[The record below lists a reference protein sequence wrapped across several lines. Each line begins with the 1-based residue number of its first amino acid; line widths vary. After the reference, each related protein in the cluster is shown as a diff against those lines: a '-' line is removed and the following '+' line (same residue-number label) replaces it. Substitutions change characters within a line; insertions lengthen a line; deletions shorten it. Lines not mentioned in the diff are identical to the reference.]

1 MRELSI
7 AVPAALDALAAPRN
21 HVATTLLRSLVMSL
35 RPTLI
40 TLLLTLPLVSTAQ
53 DFSKVEVKSS
63 PLRGGT
69 HLLTGAGG
77 NIVASIGDDGT
88 FIVDDQYAPLSP
100 KIRAALKEAGG
111 GEVRFVI
118 NTHWHGDHTGGNESF
133 GKGGAVIVAHDNVRK
148 RMGSDQFMAIMNR
161 TVEASPTAAL
171 PVVTFAEGVTLHLN
185 GDTVRVSHVADA
197 HTDGDALVKFEQ
209 ADVLHMGDTF
219 FNGGYPFIDAGS
231 GGSIGGAIAAVDA
244 GLAMAGADTIVVPG
258 HGARTDRA
266 GLAAYGAMLK
276 GYRDRIAALKAEGK
290 SLQEVIAARPTAA
303 TDAELGQGF
312 IKPDQF
318 VGFVYETL

>member
-1 MRELSI
+1 MPVRPALI
-7 AVPAALDALAAPRN
+7 ALLLVLPLPAA
-21 HVATTLLRSLVMSL
+21 
-35 RPTLI
+35 
-40 TLLLTLPLVSTAQ
+40 AQ
-53 DFSKVEVKSS
+53 DFSKVEVKASA
-63 PLRGGT
+63 LRGGT

-77 NIVASIGDDGT
+77 NIVASVGDDGT

-100 KIRAALKEAGG
+100 RIRAALKDIGG

-133 GKGGAVIVAHDNVRK
+133 GKAGAVIVAHDNVRK
-148 RMGSDQFMAIMNR
+148 RMSTEQLIAAFDR
-161 TVEASPTAAL
+161 KVEASPEAAL

-197 HTDGDALVKFEQ
+197 HTDGDALVKFER

-219 FNGGYPFIDAGS
+219 FNGGYPFIDVGS

-244 GLAMAGADTIVVPG
+244 GLAMSGDETIVVPG
-258 HGARTDRA
+258 HGPRTDRD

-276 GYRDRIAALKAEGK
+276 DYRDRIAALKAEGK
-290 SLQEVIAARPTAA
+290 SLQDVIAARPTAA

-312 IKPDQF
+312 IKPEQF
-318 VGFVYETL
+318 VTFVYETL